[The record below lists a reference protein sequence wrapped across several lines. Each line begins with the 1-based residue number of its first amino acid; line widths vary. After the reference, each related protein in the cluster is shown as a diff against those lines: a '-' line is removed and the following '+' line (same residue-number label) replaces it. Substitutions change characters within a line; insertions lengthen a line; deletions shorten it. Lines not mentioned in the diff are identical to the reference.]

1 MATVPAIMAEL
12 KRKGS
17 ENIRKIYSRH
27 GMAPERVYGVKVADM
42 KVIAK
47 SIKGRQDIACE
58 LFATGNMEAMYLGGM
73 VANGA
78 QLTAEQL
85 SEWLE
90 GVADLQM
97 IAEYTIPWL
106 AVEHAQAR
114 ELALKWIGSKKEHVA
129 AAGWCTYGGLV
140 ATKPDVEL
148 DLDEIRG
155 LLDRVVKEIGGVPNR
170 VKYCMNTFV
179 ISVGGYVKALLPQAK
194 AAAKKIGAVKVE
206 MGETACKVPLATEYI
221 EKIERMGRVGKK
233 RKTMRC

>member
-1 MATVPAIMAEL
+1 MATVTAIMADL

-47 SIKGRQDIACE
+47 SIKGQQDVACK

-73 VANGA
+73 VADGA
-78 QLTAEQL
+78 KLSAKQL
-85 SEWLE
+85 SEWLD

-140 ATKPDVEL
+140 AIKPDAEL

-155 LLDRVVKEIGGVPNR
+155 LLVRVAKEIGVAPNR
-170 VKYCMNTFV
+170 VKYCMNNFV
-179 ISVGGYVKALLPQAK
+179 ISVGGYVMPLLTQAK

-206 MGETACKVPLATEYI
+206 MGDTECKVPPATEYI